1 MSIKRDKRK
10 ERVKAK
16 RKRRNKLKATWP
28 KDHDKKDEQ

>member
-28 KDHDKKDEQ
+28 KEEERK

>member
-16 RKRRNKLKATWP
+16 RKRRNKQKATWP
-28 KDHDKKDEQ
+28 KKEERK